1 MCGIFGII
9 SKTTVDPA
17 QYAELGQQ
25 NTERGNLAFGGLLK
39 GKDGLTVYR
48 YAMPFD
54 ASKIVFGDAT
64 VALGHVRAPTGG
76 QSNNLAAVHPF
87 ETDDLL
93 LAHNG
98 LLLNYREFPQWRI
111 NPTIDVD

>member
-9 SKTTVDPA
+9 SKTSIDPA
-17 QYAELGQQ
+17 QYIALGQQ

-54 ASKIVFGDAT
+54 PSKIVFQDANI
-64 VALGHVRAPTGG
+64 ALGHVRAPTGR
-76 QSNNLAAVHPF
+76 QSNNIAEVHPF
-87 ETDDLL
+87 ETDQLL

-98 LLLNYREFPQWRI
+98 LLLNYRDFPQWRI
-111 NPTIDVD
+111 NPDI